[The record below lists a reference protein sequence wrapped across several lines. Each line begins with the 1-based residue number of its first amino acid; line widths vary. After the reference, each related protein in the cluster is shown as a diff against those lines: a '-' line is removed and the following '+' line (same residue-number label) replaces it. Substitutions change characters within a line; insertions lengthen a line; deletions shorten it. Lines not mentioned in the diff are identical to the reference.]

1 MQFALFCRYDV
12 KPIAPAPAAPTPKTQ
27 LHLHQ
32 PAAVLMLL
40 QVVGFRGGEAVDV
53 FKELVSCINHP
64 PPPPPPAAAAA
75 AAAASSN
82 TKS

>member
-1 MQFALFCRYDV
+1 MQFALFCRCDV
-12 KPIAPAPAAPTPKTQ
+12 KPIAPAPAAPTPKTEP
-27 LHLHQ
+27 HLHQ

-64 PPPPPPAAAAA
+64 PPAAAAAAA
-75 AAAASSN
+75 AAAASSS
-82 TKS
+82 TTS